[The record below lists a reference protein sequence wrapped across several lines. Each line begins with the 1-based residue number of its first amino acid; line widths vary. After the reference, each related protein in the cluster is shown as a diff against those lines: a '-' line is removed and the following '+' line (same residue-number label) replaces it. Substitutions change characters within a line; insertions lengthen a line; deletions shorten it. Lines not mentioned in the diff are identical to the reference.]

1 MYIPPLTPA
10 QAMLGQK
17 STVPRCAGSWMK
29 FASSVSRLGNF
40 LARELGTLVSLSRK
54 NKWIKL

>member
-17 STVPRCAGSWMK
+17 STVPRYAGSWMK

-40 LARELGTLVSLSRK
+40 WARELGTLVSLSRK